1 MTAEPQPI
9 ICTGAERRLA
19 VEHWLLSTLPTRE
32 ARAKARGQWA
42 EHGLAMLP
50 LGGLMSAVHVPAAL
64 VQALAHTVQPRG
76 LDVFLAERLEGGPV
90 ACAMHGGWRYYLL
103 VPGRTP
109 RTWHKE
115 AVRWHKPGVGVL
127 GRGAYLGVPPVD
139 RTEYNAGT
147 RDSYWSV
154 PMASL
159 GELCDPLVVGR
170 FVADAVHAAAA
181 LEGAAS

>member
-1 MTAEPQPI
+1 MTAEQPLI
-9 ICTGAERRLA
+9 STAADRRLA
-19 VEHWLLSTLPTRE
+19 VEHWLLATLPNRE
-32 ARAKARGQWA
+32 ARTKARAQWA

-64 VQALAHTVQPRG
+64 VQALARTLRPSD
-76 LDVFLAERLEGGPV
+76 LDAFLAERLDGPV
-90 ACAMHGGWRYYLL
+90 VCAMHGGWRYYLL

-109 RTWHKE
+109 ITWREE
-115 AVRWHKPGVGVL
+115 ATRWQKQQIGVL
-127 GRGAYLGVPPVD
+127 GRDAYLCVPPVD
-139 RTEYNAGT
+139 RTVYDAGT

-159 GELCDPLVVGR
+159 GELCDPLVAGR
-170 FVADAVHAAAA
+170 FVADAVHAAAV